1 MFFLFVLV
9 LLLIIMERGHN
20 SDEVGNSKHFYLSDG
35 KSKEMYM
42 KMRSDGMRDDGLKT
56 FVNMEDKFLQL
67 EMQSVHSGITRVG
80 EATVVSNKIKNTF
93 PGYDFSY
100 HTMHLKQTAE
110 PGKDI
115 NPRFKK

>member
-1 MFFLFVLV
+1 
-9 LLLIIMERGHN
+9 MERGHN

-35 KSKEMYM
+35 KSKEMYT

-115 NPRFKK
+115 NPQFKK